1 MNLPD
6 LLGSKKLIS
15 YESERCQLK
24 VTDQNTDNHLELLIG
39 ISCRIDEKNKIGFCL
54 VFLEMTGKGKSRK
67 FDVLDCFRQN
77 NK

>member
-6 LLGSKKLIS
+6 LLGSKTLIS

-39 ISCRIDEKNKIGFCL
+39 ISCRIDEKNNIGFCL

>member
-24 VTDQNTDNHLELLIG
+24 VTGQNTNNYLELLIG

>member
-15 YESERCQLK
+15 YESERCQKSLIK
-24 VTDQNTDNHLELLIG
+24 IQTIIWKLLIG
-39 ISCRIDEKNKIGFCL
+39 ISCRIDEKNKIVFCL

>member
-24 VTDQNTDNHLELLIG
+24 VTDQNTNNHLELLIG

>member
-1 MNLPD
+1 MP
-6 LLGSKKLIS
+6 
-15 YESERCQLK
+15 K